1 MYVLLVSTFCLNIY
15 ISYLVTVFREMDSIK
30 QILKQKVNRKI
41 KISSPVKL
49 KTSRLPHLTAN
60 QIKLHPITKIAL
72 ERSPLKADDLQSPS
86 SFIMILSVD
95 YHVPW

>member
-15 ISYLVTVFREMDSIK
+15 ISYLVTVLREMDSIK

-49 KTSRLPHLTAN
+49 KTSRLPH